1 MREAID
7 VLIYNTALEKI
18 GVLDYYNSF
27 IWNKKYADAGE
38 FEIHIEATE
47 ETIAML
53 REDYYVMRE
62 DDDSVGIIEDIKIAY
77 DAGSEIDMLTVS
89 GRFAESIIGRRIV
102 WKQTQVYGTVE
113 NGLRSLVTQNVISP
127 TDENRK
133 ISIQKL
139 GNVKGFAERL
149 EAQYTGDNVLSVMT
163 EVCTANG
170 MGFRNIFKKGNFYL
184 EFYKGVD
191 RSYDQMEGS
200 EVITFKQKYYQKGS
214 IDIEGTKK
222 YETAKIE
229 TEYARKK
236 NVRLKHTLDIL
247 PSTTYKFKVPDGI
260 TMVLIWCNEEDR
272 VLAKSTHAA
281 GEHQVTSTANYKK
294 IGAVFSW
301 DNGADIYLT
310 HMENINIT
318 IEKVPLPTHLN
329 PYVVFSDEYDNLAS
343 SVYQLKKSKS
353 YSTAIVRGEGEG
365 TARKTSTIYNEIAG
379 LDRREL
385 NVDARDLQSNDGK
398 IEENKYKASLVQ
410 RGNEKLS
417 ESMIVETFEGEV
429 EITDRYEWKKD
440 IYLGD
445 VVTVENTKYNMR
457 YSTRIIGSIE
467 CYDSKGYSLILEL
480 GN

>member
-1 MREAID
+1 MREAIE
-7 VLIYNTALEKI
+7 VLIYNTGLEKI

-77 DAGSEIDMLTVS
+77 DASSEIDMLTVS

-113 NGLRSLVTQNVISP
+113 NGLRSLVTQNLISP
-127 TDENRK
+127 EDENRK

-139 GNVKGFAERL
+139 GNVKGYTERL
-149 EAQYTGDNVLSVMT
+149 EAQYTGDNVLSVLT

-170 MGFRNIFKKGNFYL
+170 MGFRNVFKNDGFYL
-184 EFYKGVD
+184 EFYKGIN
-191 RSYDQMEGS
+191 RSYDQLEGA
-200 EVITFKQKYYQKGS
+200 EVVTFKQKYYEKGS
-214 IDIEGTKK
+214 IDTTGTKK
-222 YETAKIE
+222 YETAKVE

-236 NVRLKHTLDIL
+236 NVRLKHTLEIL
-247 PSTTYKFKVPDGI
+247 PKTMYKFVVPSGI
-260 TMVLIWCNEEDR
+260 TMVLVWCNEEDR

-281 GEHQVTSTANYKK
+281 GEYQVTTTENYKK
-294 IGAVFSW
+294 LGAIFSW
-301 DNGADIYLT
+301 DNGADMYLT
-310 HMENINIT
+310 HMENINIVL
-318 IEKVPLPTHLN
+318 EKIPLLTTLN
-329 PYVVFSDEYDNLAS
+329 PYVIFSDEYDNLAS
-343 SVYQLKKSKS
+343 SEYQLQKSKS
-353 YSTAIVRGEGEG
+353 YTTAIVRGEGEG
-365 TARKTSTIYNEIAG
+365 TARRTSTIHNEISG

-385 NVDARDLQSNDGK
+385 NVDARDLQSNNGE

-417 ESMIVETFEGEV
+417 NSKIIETFEGEI

-440 IYLGD
+440 LYLGD
-445 VVTVENTKYNMR
+445 IVTVENTKYNMQ